1 MSKMKRSVLPALML
15 AVFSGSAAAA
25 AFQLFEQN
33 GSGVGMSYAG
43 SAAVADNASTLFY
56 NPAGLSLLAG
66 GQVSVGIAAIRPSY
80 KYRSNAGQSS
90 GGDAGSW
97 GMVPNAYFSYQ
108 LSQDLTA
115 GFGISVPFGLASEY
129 QPGWDGAV
137 LGVKSEI
144 KTINYNPSLAYRV
157 NDKLSLGIGVNYQ
170 TIDGEL
176 TQTGARLQG
185 DDASWGWNAGAL
197 VTLSPSMR
205 LGLSYRSAVKHTLE
219 GTLNGALPVR
229 ADLKLP
235 DTSVFSVWQ
244 QVSERW
250 EAMGDLSFTRWNSLQ
265 KFDVYTAGG
274 TPVSSETFNYQNSW
288 RIAWGAAYKAND
300 ALKLKFGLAFDRSP
314 VRNEYRSVRVP
325 DNNRLWLS
333 LGGQWNTGRY
343 GKIDLGYTY
352 VYLRDPSIDKTGDGV
367 PVQGKYDASAHV
379 LGAQYSV
386 GF

>member
-1 MSKMKRSVLPALML
+1 MSKMKRCVLPALML

-66 GQVSVGIAAIRPSY
+66 GQVSVGIAGIRPSY

-129 QPGWDGAV
+129 EPGWAGAAQ
-137 LGVKSEI
+137 GIKSEI

-235 DTSVFSVWQ
+235 DTAIFSVWQ

-352 VYLRDPSIDKTGDGV
+352 VYLRDPSIDKDGL
-367 PVQGKYDASAHV
+367 QGKYDASAHV